1 MKKTISIVTLSLGII
16 LLIIGLSLN
25 PTHKKNEKI
34 INNEEKNIDKK
45 DLKRVVLIP
54 ITKYSSNLEEEIMI
68 SNFEVKNNESKVLF
82 SFNLTNQTNNIIED
96 KNLYLN
102 FYNGEDIDI
111 LFNYNI
117 QQFEQNDTITIES
130 EIEKNYNI
138 TKYTFQID
146 DFETEITPFIDK

>member
-25 PTHKKNEKI
+25 TTHKKNEKI

-96 KNLYLN
+96 KNLHLN

-146 DFETEITPFIDK
+146 DFETEITPFINK